1 MNRAIVHFNSK
12 GEQEAQS
19 KTPVSAHASVD
30 EKIIASLR
38 NIYDPELP
46 VNIYDLGLIYNIDI
60 KGRDVNVVMTLTSP
74 NCPVAGSMPAQV
86 ECAIKALEEVDNV
99 CVELTWDPPWDS
111 KNLSDEVKLA
121 LGLL

>member
-1 MNRAIVHFNSK
+1 MSNTVVHFNAAES
-12 GEQEAQS
+12 QAQA
-19 KTPVSAHASVD
+19 TSAVPDDAPLQ
-30 EKIIASLR
+30 EKIIAALR

-46 VNIYDLGLIYNIDI
+46 VNIYDLGLVYSIDI
-60 KGRDVNVVMTLTSP
+60 KGRDVDVVMTLTSP

-111 KNLSDEVKLA
+111 NRLSDEVKLA